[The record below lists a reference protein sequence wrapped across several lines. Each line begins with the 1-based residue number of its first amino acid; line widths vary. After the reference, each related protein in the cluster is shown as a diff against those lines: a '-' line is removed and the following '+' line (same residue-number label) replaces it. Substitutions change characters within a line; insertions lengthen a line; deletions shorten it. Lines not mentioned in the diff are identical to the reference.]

1 MIGTIGK
8 MAALAFMVMLF
19 IYLFKWAGKTWQI
32 PVVSQ
37 VTEAI

>member
-1 MIGTIGK
+1 MFGALSK
-8 MAALAFMVMLF
+8 MAIMAFIVMLF
-19 IYLFKWAGKTWQI
+19 IYVFKWAGKNWNI